1 MRPSLL
7 ARTVLLAQ
15 RCIPGWLQ
23 RMGLEAVVKDGHL
36 RLEEPTDLPEGT
48 VLELVVDA
56 EESSI
61 RAEEAGMH
69 VILVSHAEV

>member
-1 MRPSLL
+1 
-7 ARTVLLAQ
+7 
-15 RCIPGWLQ
+15 
-23 RMGLEAVVKDGHL
+23 MGLEAVVKDGHL